1 MGCVDRFSEMVYLLH
16 AQQSHFLLR
25 VPYSADLIQ
34 LTVVVPRV
42 STVVVPRVRTTEV
55 PLIKVLHCL

>member
-34 LTVVVPRV
+34 LTVI
-42 STVVVPRVRTTEV
+42 VPRVRTTEV
-55 PLIKVLHCL
+55 PLIKVLHCLKYRIV